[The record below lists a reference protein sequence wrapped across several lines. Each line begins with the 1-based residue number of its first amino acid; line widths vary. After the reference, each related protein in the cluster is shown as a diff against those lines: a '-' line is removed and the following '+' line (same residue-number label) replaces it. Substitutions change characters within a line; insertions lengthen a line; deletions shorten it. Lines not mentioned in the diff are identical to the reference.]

1 MVTLTQDKLHQLLK
15 QPDELSMDDLMALES
30 AVKKYPFFQMGYTL
44 LAKGFHTKAP
54 GIAGDAIR
62 LAAIHSPNRNM
73 LRRLIDNEIDWD
85 SFYVRKEVGPAL
97 GSEQINEEIRR
108 EAIAE
113 KTLDELAWDWEE
125 TQPPLASDQSD
136 IIESF
141 IKNEPRIT
149 KLPTG
154 QEGDEGFLEDLSE
167 RSTQLESYPVTET
180 YAKILTIQRKYEKAL
195 EVYQGLIGKYPEKSS
210 YFAARIV
217 EVRNLMK
224 S

>member
-30 AVKKYPFFQMGYTL
+30 AVKKYPFFQIGYTL

-62 LAAIHSPNRNM
+62 QAAIHSPNRNM
-73 LRRLIDNEIDWD
+73 LRRVIDNDVDWEL
-85 SFYVRKEVGPAL
+85 FYVRKEVGPSL
-97 GSEQINEEIRR
+97 GEQINEEIRR
-108 EAIAE
+108 EVIAE

-125 TQPPLASDQSD
+125 AANTPVSDQTD

-149 KLPTG
+149 KLPAKV
-154 QEGDEGFLEDLSE
+154 EEEEGFLEDLSE
-167 RSTQLESYPVTET
+167 RSTLLDQYPITET
-180 YAKILTIQRKYEKAL
+180 YAKILTIQRKYEKAM

-217 EVRNLMK
+217 EIRNLMK